1 MADHGFADSLCLAF
15 GLSPV
20 LLSTLKSV
28 SKMENT
34 QDLVLAN
41 SYFWR
46 KIDSVS
52 DYSVRNE
59 YSLDTLGC
67 AGRK

>member
-20 LLSTLKSV
+20 LLSTLKPV

-67 AGRK
+67 AGLK